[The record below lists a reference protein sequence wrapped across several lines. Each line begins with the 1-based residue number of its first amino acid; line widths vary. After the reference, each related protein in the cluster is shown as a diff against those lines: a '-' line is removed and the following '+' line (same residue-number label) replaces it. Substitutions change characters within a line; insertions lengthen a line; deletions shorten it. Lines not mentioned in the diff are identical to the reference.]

1 MIFMGFSHFA
11 RNWIFGFFNFVWA
24 GQCVGR
30 WIMAEMK
37 ENCNLHILI
46 PMWVFK
52 MVCKTVYIHFEVF
65 LGRRRRAR
73 RRAKIIFSKVTD
85 HSSIPSLSDAVWAMR
100 YESWE
105 DPLKHLC
112 AKSSDFTGDQS
123 KLVPWCDCWYFNMIF
138 SELQIQSK
146 TSNWFSGIFNH

>member
-1 MIFMGFSHFA
+1 
-11 RNWIFGFFNFVWA
+11 
-24 GQCVGR
+24 
-30 WIMAEMK
+30 MAEMK

-85 HSSIPSLSDAVWAMR
+85 HSSIPSLSDAV
-100 YESWE
+100 
-105 DPLKHLC
+105 
-112 AKSSDFTGDQS
+112 
-123 KLVPWCDCWYFNMIF
+123 
-138 SELQIQSK
+138 
-146 TSNWFSGIFNH
+146 